1 MTLYDKY
8 HIDRCDAMEYLVQ
21 NVEKFPTTIPRGSR
35 SKHIGQRLFRDWCF
49 VRLDDGNI
57 VFANCLSPCITAN
70 DLKQW
75 REVVPA

>member
-1 MTLYDKY
+1 MTQYDKY

-21 NVEKFPTTIPRGSR
+21 NVKKFPTTIPQS
-35 SKHIGQRLFRDWCF
+35 IGQRLFRDWCF
-49 VRLDDGNI
+49 VRLDDGEI

-75 REVVPA
+75 REAVPV